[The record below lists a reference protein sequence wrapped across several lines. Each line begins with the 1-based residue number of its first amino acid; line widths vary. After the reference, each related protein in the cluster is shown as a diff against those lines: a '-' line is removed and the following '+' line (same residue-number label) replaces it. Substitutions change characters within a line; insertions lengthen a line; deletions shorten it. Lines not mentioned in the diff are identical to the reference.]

1 MPNITYGG
9 TLFELYYVNYRRYLT
24 IYIVDTEE
32 VNANSGYRREKTPLA
47 FDREKSPK
55 AFKGKE
61 LFSICL
67 RFFMREGK
75 KCLEKGEF
83 FC

>member
-1 MPNITYGG
+1 MPNIMYGG

-55 AFKGKE
+55 AFKRKE

-67 RFFMREGK
+67 RF
-75 KCLEKGEF
+75 L
-83 FC
+83 